1 MGCIWFVFK
10 GQSYSV
16 QAFQTTK
23 DALVRGITC
32 VQNALR
38 QFEKASRH
46 SHLLNVTVSYSPS
59 LTYVLAMYLFVY
71 SNSNDHSCCFRV
83 FHIARTFQAC
93 CKGIIHKQPAIA
105 EKLEE
110 EEKKEKCYLTTKVL
124 TQCFRALL
132 SKIPHLCLHACTLRT
147 MPRFCKQSCSH
158 CLRFHL
164 LVIEKYFET
173 LRREMVQ
180 YSKYLPNLLWSE
192 VILPS
197 QAERS
202 KI

>member
-16 QAFQTTK
+16 QASRRTK

-38 QFEKASRH
+38 QFKKASRH
-46 SHLLNVTVSYSPS
+46 FHLLNVTVSYSLS

-71 SNSNDHSCCFRV
+71 SNSSDQSCFRV
-83 FHIARTFQAC
+83 FHISRTFQAC
-93 CKGIIHKQPAIA
+93 YKDMIHRQPTIA
-105 EKLEE
+105 EKLRE
-110 EEKKEKCYLTTKVL
+110 EEKKKKRYLTTKVWNWY
-124 TQCFRALL
+124 FRALL
-132 SKIPHLCLHACTLRT
+132 SKTPHFYLCACTLRA
-147 MPRFCKQSCSH
+147 MLCFCKQSCSH
-158 CLRFHL
+158 CLGFHS
-164 LVIEKYFET
+164 LVFEKYFET
-173 LRREMVQ
+173 LRREMLQ
-180 YSKYLPNLLWSE
+180 NSKYLHNLLWSE